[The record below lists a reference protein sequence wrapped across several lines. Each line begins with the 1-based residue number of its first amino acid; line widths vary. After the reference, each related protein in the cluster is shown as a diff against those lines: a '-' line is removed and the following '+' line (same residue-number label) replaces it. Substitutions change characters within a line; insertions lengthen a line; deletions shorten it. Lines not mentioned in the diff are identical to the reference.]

1 MSVATTPALDVS
13 VPAEAE
19 DRDVPEESLE
29 PNEDRIARRRRRLA
43 AARTG
48 ARVTAVILAVLMV
61 VGVGLWLLTVSAA
74 QRTATSQALD
84 PDIPVA
90 AAEPLDDVDA
100 STSTAPDAAPQG
112 TTQQAARGR
121 QVSASWV
128 QEVSA
133 RTGVPAR
140 AMTAYANA
148 QLQLEAESPGCGLSW
163 NTLAAIG
170 TVESANGTHNGTVLL
185 DSGRTSRP
193 IRGPVLNGSGVGAVR
208 DTDGGR
214 WDGSKRWDRALGPM
228 QFIPSTWRKW
238 ASDGNG
244 DGVADPDQI
253 DDAALTA
260 GRYLCASG
268 RMKTSQGW
276 LAGIYAYNHSSA
288 YVQKVA
294 ETANAYA
301 AEAS

>member
-1 MSVATTPALDVS
+1 MSVATTAALDPS
-13 VPAEAE
+13 VPAESE
-19 DRDVPEESLE
+19 DRDVPEESPE
-29 PNEDRIARRRRRLA
+29 PAEDRIARRRRALA

-48 ARVTAVILAVLMV
+48 ARVTAVVLGVLMV

-74 QRTATSQALD
+74 QRTATGQALD
-84 PDIPVA
+84 PEIPIA
-90 AAEPLDDVDA
+90 AAEPLDDVEA
-100 STSTAPDAAPQG
+100 STSAEPDAVTHG
-112 TTQQAARGR
+112 TTQRAARGR
-121 QVSASWV
+121 RVSESWV
-128 QEVSA
+128 QQVSA

-140 AMTAYANA
+140 AMTAYANT
-148 QLQLEAESPGCGLSW
+148 QLQLEADAPGCGLSW

-185 DSGRTSRP
+185 ESGRTSRP
-193 IRGPVLNGSGVGAVR
+193 IRGPVLNGYGVGAVR

-288 YVQKVA
+288 YVEKVA

>member
-1 MSVATTPALDVS
+1 MSVATIPVLDPSEPAEVDRD
-13 VPAEAE
+13 VPAEA
-19 DRDVPEESLE
+19 LE
-29 PNEDRIARRRRRLA
+29 QTEDRIARRRHRLA

-48 ARVTAVILAVLMV
+48 LRVTAVIMAVLTV

-74 QRTATSQALD
+74 QRTATSQTFD

-90 AAEPLDDVDA
+90 AAEPLDDLEA
-100 STSTAPDAAPQG
+100 SAPAAPDAA
-112 TTQQAARGR
+112 QQDSKRQTVRGR
-121 QVSASWV
+121 QVSESWV
-128 QEVSA
+128 QQVSA
-133 RTGVPAR
+133 RIGVPAR
-140 AMTAYANA
+140 AVTAYANA
-148 QLQLEAESPGCGLSW
+148 QLQLEAEAPGCGLSW

-170 TVESANGTHNGTVLL
+170 TVESANGTHDGTVLL
-185 DSGRTSRP
+185 ESGKTSRP

-288 YVQKVA
+288 YVEKVA
-294 ETANAYA
+294 QTANAYA